1 MDVSEFD
8 MAAIIMLHLIADLGC
23 LTSSKMRRAFQLRL
37 GSATLS
43 ESEDVD
49 PWSGRDMQMR

>member
-1 MDVSEFD
+1 VSEFD